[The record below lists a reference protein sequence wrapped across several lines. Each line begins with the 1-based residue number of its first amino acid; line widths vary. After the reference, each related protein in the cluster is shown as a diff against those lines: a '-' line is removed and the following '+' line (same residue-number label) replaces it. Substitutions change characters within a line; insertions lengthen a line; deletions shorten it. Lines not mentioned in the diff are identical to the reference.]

1 MASSRPST
9 GGRFVTESQIL
20 AAIDVGTNAVRL
32 EMARPLPDGSLE
44 IVHQERDPVRPGE
57 GLFTTGAMPK
67 EAADRLLATL
77 RRYAAL
83 CRRHKARVRA
93 VATSAVREARNRA
106 EIVERARKEA
116 GLNLEVISGRE
127 EARLICLGVLHG
139 AAANARSMVIDI
151 GGGSTEVATAIGE
164 QPTNLWSLS
173 AGAVRLTE
181 LFDAGAGVTAKK
193 LQLLRAYA
201 GEVIEETI
209 PRKLTGYPHTA
220 LGSSGTVR
228 SIVGFAAAEGTGH
241 ATTRQIT
248 RAVDALAALGVEE
261 RRRRFD
267 PRRGDIIVAGAVI
280 LEALAKHLNLAA
292 IVAVERGLR
301 HGVLVDLLRG
311 QSGAVDHSLPGAA
324 RALGRRFYFDEPHAD
339 QVARLALSLFDELAS
354 VHQLP
359 AAVRPYL
366 EAAALLHDIGNAVSY
381 QKHHRHTQYL
391 IQNADIPGL
400 ADRERELVAR
410 IARYHRRSAP
420 EVNHAGM
427 VGLTLTEA
435 RTVRKLA
442 SLLRV
447 ADALD
452 RSHHQPIQKL
462 RARRRGRDIVLR
474 LVAKVPID
482 LELWDVAHEA
492 GLFRTVFQHTLRWE
506 VARA

>member
-1 MASSRPST
+1 MPILSRAKPVPLSEQ
-9 GGRFVTESQIL
+9 VL

-32 EMARPLPDGSLE
+32 EMARPLPEGSLE
-44 IVHQERDPVRPGE
+44 TLHQERDPVRPGE

-67 EAADRLLATL
+67 PVADRLLATL

-106 EIVERARKEA
+106 EIVQRARREA
-116 GLNLEVISGRE
+116 GLDLEVISGRE

-139 AAANARSMVIDI
+139 AAPTARSLCVDI
-151 GGGSTEVATAIGE
+151 GGGSTEVASAIGE
-164 QPTNLWSLS
+164 QPTNLWSVS
-173 AGAVRLTE
+173 VGAVRLAE
-181 LFDAGAGVTAKK
+181 LFDSEGGVTAKK
-193 LQLLRAYA
+193 LRLMRAYA
-201 GEVIEETI
+201 GEAIGEAI
-209 PRKLTGYPHTA
+209 PQRITGYPRTA

-228 SIVGFAAAEGTGH
+228 ALIGFAAAEGTGH
-241 ATTRQIT
+241 ATVRQVS
-248 RAVDALAALGVEE
+248 RAVDALAALSPDE

-280 LEALAKHLNLAA
+280 LEAIAKHLNLTA

-301 HGVLVDLLRG
+301 HGVLVDLQRG
-311 QSGAVDHSLPGAA
+311 LSGLSDQSLAETA
-324 RALGRRFYFDEPHAD
+324 RLLGRRFYFDENHAG
-339 QVARLALSLFDELAS
+339 QVAKLAMSLFDELADL
-354 VHQLP
+354 HNLP

-391 IQNADIPGL
+391 IENADIPGL
-400 ADRERELVAR
+400 ADRERYLVAR
-410 IARYHRRSAP
+410 IARYHRRSSP
-420 EVNHAGM
+420 EMEHAGM
-427 VGLTLTEA
+427 AGLTTVEG

-442 SLLRV
+442 TLLRV

-452 RSHHQPIQKL
+452 RSHHQPIRKL
-462 RARRRGRDIVLR
+462 SARRTGTDVVLR
-474 LVAKVPID
+474 LSSKVPVD

-492 GLFRTVFQHTLRWE
+492 PLFRRVFSRRLRWE
-506 VARA
+506 VVRT